1 MTSQLTRAATWYAR
15 HGWPV
20 FPLRPGTKEPFAQL
34 GVYKATCDAAQVGQW
49 WRRWPEANIGLHCGG
64 VGVLAFDLDTY
75 KDCYAGGRILSY
87 EDQETVTSLTGG
99 GGTHLLYGM
108 PPGARFGNGTGS
120 LPDGIDIRGWGGYIV
135 LPPSVHPSGNLYRWE
150 LGYGPHEIPIRP
162 MPAQLVDLLS
172 RSGATRRQL
181 EALPPDNE
189 AVAIA
194 ADIVEAVLS
203 NADLCH
209 KGREEYS
216 GGARWVLTE
225 CPFNPP
231 TDPHPT
237 DKAAFV
243 VVLPDGRISAGC
255 HHQRCRLALR
265 NAQVSGW
272 QWIKRLGE
280 YRHA

>member
-1 MTSQLTRAATWYAR
+1 MSTQLARAATWYAR

-20 FPLRPGTKEPFAQL
+20 FPLRPGTKEPFAKL
-34 GVYKATCDAAQVGQW
+34 GVYKATCNAAQVDQW
-49 WRRWPEANIGLHCGG
+49 WRQWPQANIGLHCGG
-64 VGVLAFDLDTY
+64 VGLLAFDLDTY
-75 KDCYAGGRILSY
+75 KDSFDGRRLLTY
-87 EDQETVTSLTGG
+87 EDQETVTSLTGR
-99 GGTHLLYGM
+99 GGTHLVYAM
-108 PPGARFGNGTGS
+108 PEGARFGNGTGN
-120 LPDGIDIRGWGGYIV
+120 LPPGIDIRGWGGYIV
-135 LPPSVHPSGNLYRWE
+135 LPPSVHPNGRLYCWE
-150 LGYGPHEIPIRP
+150 LGYGPHETAIRP
-162 MPAQLVDLLS
+162 MPATLVDLLG
-172 RSGATRRQL
+172 RTCGHRRQL

-189 AVAIA
+189 AVAVA
-194 ADIVEAVLS
+194 VAIVEAVLS
-203 NADLCH
+203 NADLSH
-209 KGREEYS
+209 KGRQDYT

-265 NAQVSGW
+265 NVQVSGW